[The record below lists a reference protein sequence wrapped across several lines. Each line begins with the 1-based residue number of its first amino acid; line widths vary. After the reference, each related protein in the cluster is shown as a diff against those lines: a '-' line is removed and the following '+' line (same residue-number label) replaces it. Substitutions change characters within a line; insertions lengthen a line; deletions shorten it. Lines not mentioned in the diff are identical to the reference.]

1 MPVMRKADKITL
13 ANPGYSRT
21 GKIQMLLSLKKQAI
35 KDEQKPFVYCVLV
48 GAEMIEEELIKA

>member
-1 MPVMRKADKITL
+1 MRKADKITL